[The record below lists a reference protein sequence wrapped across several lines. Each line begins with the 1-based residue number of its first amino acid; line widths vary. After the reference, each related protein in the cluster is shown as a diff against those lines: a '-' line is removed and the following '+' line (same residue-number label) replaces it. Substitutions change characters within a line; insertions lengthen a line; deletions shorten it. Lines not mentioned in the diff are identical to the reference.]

1 VSSKRLKQAK
11 KNLPLHLM
19 LLPGV
24 VLMLVFAY
32 VPMYGI
38 VIAFQQFVPA
48 KGLFGNQ
55 TWVGLDNFRIVFT
68 YPKIWQVLR
77 NTVWISIWKIVLSV
91 VVPVVFALLLNEIRL
106 KVFKRSVQTI
116 IYFPYFL
123 SWVVFAGILIDVLSP
138 GTGIVNT
145 FIKSLGLDP
154 IYFLGNEN
162 WFPTTVITTD
172 ILKTFGFNTVIYL
185 AAISGIHPELYD
197 VSAVDG
203 ANRWQQVIHI
213 TLPGIKIIVILLTV
227 LGMGNILN
235 AGFDQVWNLLNN
247 NVLSTGEILDTYV
260 YRQGILARLYG
271 QGAAIALMK
280 SVVSLGFIGS
290 SYVIAYKYLNY
301 RLF

>member
-1 VSSKRLKQAK
+1 MSSKRLKQAK